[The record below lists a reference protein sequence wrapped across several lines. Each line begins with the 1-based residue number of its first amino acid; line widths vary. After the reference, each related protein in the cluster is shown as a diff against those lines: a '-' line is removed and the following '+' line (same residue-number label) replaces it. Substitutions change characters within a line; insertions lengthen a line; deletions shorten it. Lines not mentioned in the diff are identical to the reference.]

1 VDLSVLIDSSSRI
14 SIQIA
19 AGLTEKQEDHMSQRS
34 FVTIATGLAMIAWCA
49 VGAAAQDEGVKQIEQ
64 LIKKARAEVE
74 SINEAKQQLQK
85 TMTAYNTVLSPD
97 AKDRRDSYKQLQK
110 EMATSEK
117 RRAEVRSR
125 HDEMKGEAEKL
136 FASWQSSTAAI
147 QSPELRQKSE
157 ARLTKSRERFAE
169 IQTAGQGASDLY
181 GPFMKTLQDQ
191 VTYLGHDLNPGAVS
205 SLKPE
210 ADKLNASATELYA
223 AIDKVTM
230 AANNNISRLSAE

>member
-1 VDLSVLIDSSSRI
+1 
-14 SIQIA
+14 
-19 AGLTEKQEDHMSQRS
+19 MSQRS
-34 FVTIATGLAMIAWCA
+34 FVTIVTSIAMIAGWA
-49 VGAAAQDEGVKQIEQ
+49 VGAAAQEEGVKQIEQ

-117 RRAEVRSR
+117 KRAEVKSR

>member
-1 VDLSVLIDSSSRI
+1 
-14 SIQIA
+14 
-19 AGLTEKQEDHMSQRS
+19 MSQRF

-49 VGAAAQDEGVKQIEQ
+49 VGAAAQQEEGVKQIEQ

-117 RRAEVRSR
+117 KRAEVKTR
-125 HDEMKGEAEKL
+125 HEEMKGDADKL

-147 QSPELRQKSE
+147 QSPELRGKSE
-157 ARLTKSRERFAE
+157 ARLKKSRERFAE

-223 AIDKVTM
+223 AIDKVTV
-230 AANNNISRLSAE
+230 AANNNINRLSSE